1 MTSVE
6 SPKPLQPAELAPE
19 TVVRLRHDPPRVTR
33 LSRRVIVSAAGIAS
47 AVVIATAVY
56 ALLPEQDAPPREL
69 FKTGAV
75 ALPEQLTS
83 GPRDYGGAPKLGPP
97 PARRSRQTDPR
108 CRQSVAW
115 GRSTANC
122 HALVATIRSA
132 GRASIHRTG

>member
-83 GPRDYGGAPKLGPP
+83 GPRDYGGAPKL
-97 PARRSRQTDPR
+97 DPR

-132 GRASIHRTG
+132 GSASIHRTG